1 MRNIYTKVP
10 PSLRWRYLYSSLVL
24 LLLTLNVGNLQG
36 QVSAYTFSQSNGTF
50 NSIAAT
56 GTVVPGSEATTS
68 TTNDTAGWTVTMPF
82 GFNFNGNTYTS
93 INIMS
98 DGAATF
104 GTSTSSSSTMI
115 SDTGSYSGAIGVMNR
130 DLWGAYITAG
140 VTTAGSNVI
149 TNVVSMQGIEVG
161 KLLAT
166 GTGIPANTTVTGF
179 DEAAGTITMSNNATS
194 GSTSAVVRYGIGKVY
209 TSVEGTAPNRIFV
222 IEWNG
227 YNDYGTGVTAS
238 NRLSFQLRLAET
250 SNIISTV
257 YGPSYNIS
265 TTSRTNQI
273 GLRGATNSDYN
284 NRTGAVANPWTA
296 TAAGT
301 SNSATV
307 ARNNTNYPAAGLTFT
322 WTPPACF
329 IPAGPFNYGALS
341 TNSVNLSW
349 TVSNIMPANGYDI
362 YYSTANTAP
371 TTATVLDATNS
382 VSVPPGSPS
391 ATISGLSTA
400 TQYFVWVR
408 SRCSTT
414 DFTQWV
420 AAGSITT
427 LCNPFTVPY
436 SENFDSTAAGTST
449 NNNAPNCWK
458 YLEPAGWP
466 GYGYVYSTANF
477 SAPNSYYIYSTNTT
491 GGGML
496 VSPPTTNLMN
506 GLNRVRFMASAGG
519 ANYFI
524 EVGTLSDPNDPATFT
539 AIGSPINLGP
549 TSSAWD
555 EYSVYIPAGT
565 NQYLAFRHP
574 GQTGS
579 GTSVRVDDIFVE
591 VTPACDRPDN
601 LAVTGFTANSVSLAW
616 AAPVVTSPQ
625 NYTVYYSTSN
635 VAPTAS
641 TVLDVNNS
649 LTVSGLSAT
658 VPALNANTTYYFWVR
673 SNCAGSDVS
682 TWTNTVVS
690 GYTGYCIPAT
700 GTTTTRYVETVTTT
714 GGMTNLN
721 YSASS
726 YTPYVDQSA
735 NTFST
740 YPSGTINYSIDA
752 STTSSTYYYIWVDWN
767 NDLDFEDAGEKV
779 LGTGSVATAVGA
791 LTIPSTT
798 PLGTYRVRVA
808 AATASTIGA
817 CGTPANGSYVDF
829 TLVVVAPTGCIAP
842 SNFTVSN
849 ETSNTAQV
857 SWTASVTP
865 PANGY
870 EVYYSTVNTAPTAA
884 TILDASN
891 SVASTTTSATVSGLA
906 PSTVYYIWIRS
917 KCSGSDFSVWSGGI
931 SFTTLCA
938 AVPAPFTESFSTG
951 VIPACWTNANPT
963 TTSTNA
969 AVFWKFSGMADYGA
983 NLANNG
989 RAAGTFAWVDASSP
1003 YANEHTVQLLT
1014 PLINLTGLT
1023 APFVQFDWFKN
1034 HSTSTGTTVSPSTYD
1049 NNKLTVEVNDGT
1061 GWAVIF
1067 TSTTNAST
1075 WRTEGIAL
1083 SPSYLNATIQL
1094 RFTVDKDVAG
1104 NGYFYDDV
1112 LLDEI
1117 QVKNDPSL
1125 STAEV
1130 KAEREVSVY
1139 PNPFTDLVNI
1149 SDVKDLKSVSVIDM
1163 SGRLVKTI
1171 ANPGRQI
1178 NLSELKSGLYILKLD
1193 YKDGTAK
1200 TVKAVKK

>member
-1 MRNIYTKVP
+1 MKKNYTMKVRVP
-10 PSLRWRYLYSSLVL
+10 KRLLALHTWAFL
-24 LLLTLNVGNLQG
+24 LLCAILGNGLTA
-36 QVSAYTFSQSNGTF
+36 QVSTYTFSQ
-50 NSIAAT
+50 
-56 GTVVPGSEATTS
+56 TTS
-68 TTNDTAGWTVTMPF
+68 TYTEITGGTVLATAT
-82 GFNFNGNTYTS
+82 GNTAATS
-93 INIMS
+93 LDTGVFAVVPSFTFMYNGSPVTNINMS
-98 DGAATF
+98 ANGFITFGATPPDASTATPVSGTIAYDGAASPF
-104 GTSTSSSSTMI
+104 SRNISSVFDI
-115 SDTGSYSGAIGVMNR
+115 AGQTGEMR
-130 DLWGAYITAG
+130 W
-140 VTTAGSNVI
+140 
-149 TNVVSMQGIEVG
+149 Q
-161 KLLAT
+161 
-166 GTGIPANTTVTGF
+166 TV
-179 DEAAGTITMSNNATS
+179 
-194 GSTSAVVRYGIGKVY
+194 
-209 TSVEGTAPNRIFV
+209 GTAPNREMVFQWKNFRPTQSTSTTSV
-222 IEWNG
+222 
-227 YNDYGTGVTAS
+227 YT
-238 NRLSFQLRLAET
+238 LSFQVRLKESSNEISFVYSNGGYIVGGT
-250 SNIISTV
+250 SSISGTL
-257 YGPSYNIS
+257 
-265 TTSRTNQI
+265 QI
-273 GLRGATNSDYN
+273 GLRGASNADYINRTNSTSIKFVNSTDGTANSSTQAFNTLNDPPGMPSDGLTYN
-284 NRTGAVANPWTA
+284 WLPPTCFLPLAPFTYNATTVNSTGLSWTA
-296 TAAGT
+296 PG
-301 SNSATV
+301 V
-307 ARNNTNYPAAGLTFT
+307 APAAG
-322 WTPPACF
+322 
-329 IPAGPFNYGALS
+329 YE
-341 TNSVNLSW
+341 V
-349 TVSNIMPANGYDI
+349 
-362 YYSTANTAP
+362 YYSTTNTAP
-371 TTATVLDATNS
+371 TSSTVLDASNS
-382 VSVPPGSPS
+382 VIVPAGAPS
-391 ATISGLSTA
+391 AAITGLATA
-400 TQYFVWVR
+400 TQYFVWIR
-408 SRCSTT
+408 SRCSSSDTT
-414 DFTQWV
+414 AWV
-420 AAGSITT
+420 SAGSFST
-427 LCNPFTVPY
+427 LCNSFTVPY
-436 SENFDSTAAGTST
+436 SENFDSTPVGTTT

-496 VSPPTTNLMN
+496 VSPPTSNLMN

-519 ANYFI
+519 ANYFM
-524 EVGTLSDPNDPATFT
+524 EVGTLSDPNDPSTFT

-555 EYSVYIPAGT
+555 EYAVYIPAGT

-579 GTSVRVDDIFVE
+579 GTSIRIDDIFVE

-616 AAPVVTSPQ
+616 VAPVVTSPQ

-700 GTTTTRYVETVTTT
+700 GTTTTRYVETITTT

-938 AVPAPFTESFSTG
+938 PFTAPFTESFSSSA
-951 VIPACWTNANPT
+951 VPNCWSNVNPT
-963 TTSTNA
+963 TTSTSTSA
-969 AVFWKFSGMADYGA
+969 FWKFSGAPEYGA
-983 NLANNG
+983 SIVNSVKP
-989 RAAGTFAWVDASSP
+989 AGTFAWVDASTP
-1003 YANEHTVQLLT
+1003 YTGEHTVQLIT
-1014 PLINLTGLT
+1014 PQINLAGLT
-1023 APFVQFDWFKN
+1023 APYLQFEWYKN
-1034 HSTSTGTTVSPSTYD
+1034 HLTSATGTTVPAYD
-1049 NNKLTVEVNDGT
+1049 NNKLLVHISSDGT
-1061 GWAVIF
+1061 TWTEVFADD
-1067 TSTTNAST
+1067 TNSSV
-1075 WRTEGIAL
+1075 WRTVGIAI
-1083 SPSYLNATIQL
+1083 PSSFVGSTIQV

-1104 NGYFYDDV
+1104 NGYFYDDL
-1112 LLDEI
+1112 LLDEVAVI
-1117 QVKNDPSL
+1117 QNPNL
-1125 STAEV
+1125 ATTEV
-1130 KAEREVSVY
+1130 ISQADDIKVY